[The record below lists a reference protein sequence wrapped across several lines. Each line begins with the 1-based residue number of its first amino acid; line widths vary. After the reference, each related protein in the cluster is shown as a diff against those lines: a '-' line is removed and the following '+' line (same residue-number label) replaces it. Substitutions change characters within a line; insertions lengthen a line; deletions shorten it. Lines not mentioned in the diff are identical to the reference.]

1 METAVLDPVLP
12 RLSGGEDGQLEELG
26 GQLDAS
32 REETWPSW
40 RRRGG
45 GRKSGRRR
53 EEEE

>member
-45 GRKSGRRR
+45 GRETWRRR